1 MKIELREFQEEAVEK
16 LTQKVRDYQPVATP
30 DDPKAIILSAPT
42 GAGKTII
49 ATAMIERIIGGD
61 ADHEENWDTVFLWIT
76 DLPELNKQT
85 YNKMIKASDI
95 LNSLNLE
102 IINSSFNHRA
112 LTPGQVYFLNTQ
124 KLGKDRLLTS
134 RGDGRQYTIWETID
148 NTIIERVSQL
158 IVIIDEAHRGMR
170 KPKDEKHAMSIM
182 QRFLNGYQLEGYK
195 AMRQAPLVVGISATP
210 ERFLKLLGTSRGL
223 EHVPVKAIDVKNSG
237 LIKKNIVLF
246 HSEDNLRKDMTLLRV
261 ATQHWIDY
269 TKYWAEYCLKEND
282 KPVTPIFV
290 VQVENAPKGKKGT
303 FTVTDLDQV
312 IIAINEEMPNSL
324 SANAFA
330 HAFDESVPYDTTGN
344 RTIRYIAPSQ
354 INEDRD
360 VRVVFFKT
368 ALSTGWDCPRAETMM
383 SFRKA
388 QDSTYIAQL
397 IGRMIRTPLARTIER
412 DERLNSVSLFLPY
425 YNLDAV
431 NSIIRKLN
439 DPEHEFVPPI
449 DVQSNSNMVTLKRAD
464 GTDPIFENLKEIPS
478 YEIPSSSNIKQTRRL
493 MKLSQA
499 LVQDNIDESALDVS
513 KKNILG
519 LLKKKLLSKRD
530 DSKFNKEVDNKSN
543 IRITTKTY
551 DLISQEITNESYSY
565 TKLAPENINY
575 AFERAGRKIG
585 EGLHKDLWKL
595 LVKDIDNVEKIKR
608 AKIEISLLL
617 SDPNI
622 IQSAEEKAELII
634 DKWLEKYNSQINQLS
649 ERRKSTYGEIR
660 RTGKTPTEIPV
671 AYPDSVYW
679 LRPKDTK
686 ALSKHLYV
694 DDKGDFFDEFNNLE
708 TSVLEIEIKDSIRWL
723 RNPVHKSWSL
733 AIPYQQNSGYKRN
746 FPDFLFFR
754 KQDDRIIIDILDPH
768 GHHHLDAVAKAQGLA
783 KYAEDHQYS
792 LGRIQVISDGI
803 NGKTKRLDLKNS
815 TVRNKVHNVVNSQQ
829 LKVVYEEYG
838 LDLEDCGLN

>member
-1 MKIELREFQEEAVEK
+1 MKIELREFQEEAVEQ
-16 LTQKVRDYQPVATP
+16 LTQKVRFYQPVATP
-30 DDPKAIILSAPT
+30 DNPKAIILSAPT

-49 ATAMIERIIGGD
+49 ATAMIERIISD
-61 ADHEENWDTVFLWIT
+61 SADHEDNQDIVFLWIT
-76 DLPELNKQT
+76 DLPELNNQT
-85 YNKMIKASDI
+85 YNKMINTSDI
-95 LNSLNLE
+95 LNPLNLE
-102 IINSSFNHRA
+102 IIDSYFNQRD
-112 LTPGQVYFLNTQ
+112 LTPGRVYFLNTQ

-134 RGDGRQYTIWETID
+134 SSDGRQYIIWETIN
-148 NTIIERVSQL
+148 NTIKERGTQL

-170 KPKDEKHAMSIM
+170 KPKDEEHAMSIM
-182 QRFLNGYQLEGYK
+182 QRFLKGSE

-210 ERFLKLLGTSRGL
+210 ERFSQLIGTSRGL
-223 EHVPVKAIDVKNSG
+223 EYVAVEAIDVKNSG

-246 HSEDNLRKDMTLLRV
+246 HSEDNRRKDMTLLRV
-261 ATQHWIDY
+261 ATQHWINY
-269 TKYWAEYCLKEND
+269 TKYWTEYCLKEND

-303 FTVTDLDQV
+303 ITDLDQV
-312 IIAINEEMPNSL
+312 IIAINGEMPNPL
-324 SANAFA
+324 SADAFA
-330 HAFDESVPYDTTGN
+330 HAFDESGPHDTGN
-344 RTIRYIAPSQ
+344 RIIRYIAPSQ

-397 IGRMIRTPLARTIER
+397 IGRMVRTPLARTIER

-431 NSIIRKLN
+431 NSIIRKLD

-449 DVQSNSNMVTLKRAD
+449 DVQSNSNMLTLKRAD
-464 GTDPIFENLKEIPS
+464 GTDATFEKLEEIPS

-499 LVQDNIDESALDVS
+499 LVQDNIYESALDVS
-513 KKNILG
+513 KKKILG

-530 DSKFNKEVDNKSN
+530 DSKFNEEVDNKSK
-543 IRITTKTY
+543 IRITTKIY
-551 DLISQEITNESYSY
+551 DLISQEITSESYSD

-575 AFERAGRKIG
+575 AFERAGQKVG

-595 LVKDIDNVEKIKR
+595 MVKDIDNVEKIKR

-617 SDPNI
+617 SDLNI
-622 IQSAEEKAELII
+622 IQSTEEAAGLII
-634 DKWLEKYNSQINQLS
+634 DRWLEKYNSQINQLP
-649 ERRKSTYGEIR
+649 EGRKSTYNEIK
-660 RTGKTPTEIPV
+660 RTGKNPTKIPV
-671 AYPDSVYW
+671 SYPDSVYW
-679 LRPKDTK
+679 RRPKDTK

-733 AIPYQQNSGYKRN
+733 TIPYQHNSGYKRN

-768 GHHHLDAVAKAQGLA
+768 GHHLPDAVAKAKGLA
-783 KYAEDHQYS
+783 TYAEEHEYFF
-792 LGRIQVISDGI
+792 GRIQIISDNI
-803 NGKTKRLDLKNS
+803 NGETKRLDLKNS
-815 TVRNKVHNVVNSQQ
+815 TVRDRLHNLSNSQQ
-829 LKVVYEEYG
+829 LKDLYRDRG
-838 LDLEDCGLN
+838 LDLKDRGLNY

>member
-1 MKIELREFQEEAVEK
+1 MKIELREFQEEAVEN
-16 LTQKVRDYQPVATP
+16 LTQKVRYYQPVATP

-61 ADHEENWDTVFLWIT
+61 TDHEENRDTVFLWIT

-85 YNKMIKASDI
+85 YNKMIETSDI

-170 KPKDEKHAMSIM
+170 KPKDEEHAMSIM
-182 QRFLNGYQLEGYK
+182 QRFLKGSE

-210 ERFLKLLGTSRGL
+210 ERFLNLLGTSRGV
-223 EHVPVKAIDVKNSG
+223 EHVSVKAIDVKNSG

-246 HSEDNLRKDMTLLRV
+246 HSEDNRRKDMTLLRV
-261 ATQHWIDY
+261 ATQRWIDY
-269 TKYWAEYCLKEND
+269 TRYWAEYCLKEND

-290 VQVENAPKGKKGT
+290 IQVENAPKGKKGA

-312 IIAINEEMPNSL
+312 IIAINEEIPNSL

-368 ALSTGWDCPRAETMM
+368 ALSTGWNCPRAETMM

-425 YNLDAV
+425 YNFDAV
-431 NSIIRKLN
+431 NSIIKELN
-439 DPEHEFVPPI
+439 DPDHEFVPPI
-449 DVQSNSNMVTLKRAD
+449 DVQSNSDTVTLKRAD
-464 GTDPIFENLKEIPS
+464 GTDLIFEELEKIPS

-499 LVQDNIDESALDVS
+499 LVQDNIDKSALDVS
-513 KKNILG
+513 KKKILG
-519 LLKKKLLSKRD
+519 LLKAKLLSKRG
-530 DSKFNKEVDNKSN
+530 DSKFNEEVDNKSK
-543 IRITTKTY
+543 IRITKTTH
-551 DLISQEITNESYSY
+551 DSIGQEVTNESYSDI
-565 TKLAPENINY
+565 KLAPENINY
-575 AFERAGRKIG
+575 TFQKAGRNIG
-585 EGLHKDLWKL
+585 EDIHKDFWKL
-595 LVKDIDNVEKIKR
+595 IVKEDIDNVEKIKR
-608 AKIEISLLL
+608 AKIEISMLL

-622 IQSAEEKAELII
+622 TQSVEKLAEQRINRLLQQYK
-634 DKWLEKYNSQINQLS
+634 SQINQLS
-649 ERRKSTYGEIR
+649 ERRTSTYDGIR
-660 RTGKTPTEIPV
+660 RTGKTPTELTV
-671 AYPDSVYW
+671 SYPDFVDWSI
-679 LRPKDTK
+679 LKDTK
-686 ALSKHLYV
+686 ALPKHLYV
-694 DDKGDFFDEFNNLE
+694 DKKGEFSDKFNNLE
-708 TSVLEIEIKDSIRWL
+708 TNVLEIEIKESIGWL
-723 RNPVHKSWSL
+723 RNPVHKSWSFT
-733 AIPYQQNSGYKRN
+733 IPYQQNSGYKRN

-754 KQDDRIIIDILDPH
+754 KQDDGIFIDILDPH
-768 GHHHLDAVAKAQGLA
+768 GHHLPDAVAKAKGLA
-783 KYAEDHQYS
+783 TYADNHEHFF
-792 LGRIQVISDGI
+792 GRIQIISDNI
-803 NGKTKRLDLKNS
+803 NGETKRLDLKNS
-815 TVRNKVHNVVNSQQ
+815 TVRDRLHNLSNSQQ
-829 LKVVYEEYG
+829 LKDLYRDRG
-838 LDLEDCGLN
+838 LYLEDRGLNY